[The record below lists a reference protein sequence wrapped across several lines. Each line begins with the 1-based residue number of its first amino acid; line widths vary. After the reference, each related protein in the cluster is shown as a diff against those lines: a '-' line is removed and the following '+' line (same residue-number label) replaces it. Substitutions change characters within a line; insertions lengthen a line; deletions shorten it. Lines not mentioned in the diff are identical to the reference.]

1 MSVIGCAATACLMA
15 TSTVLHRVDPSA
27 VWAGTVSFDDP
38 SLQTVDASLNVSVR
52 PNGTASFSWA
62 FTRNSVGTHC
72 AMQLE
77 PALLWSVN
85 GSQVTALGDSN
96 EDFYTFQG
104 TVEDG
109 VAPLTSITGS
119 VCVRACLRARPSVAI
134 RPSLHDCVP
143 TRGRGCEPP
152 PADRTVHMC
161 VCVCACVCA
170 WLHWPA

>member
-1 MSVIGCAATACLMA
+1 MLSNSIIPSTCAAMSVIGCAATACLMA
-15 TSTVLHRVDPSA
+15 TSAVLHRDDPSA
-27 VWAGTVSFDDP
+27 VWEAGPLWAGTVSFDDP
-38 SLQTVDASLNVSVR
+38 TLQTVGASLNVSVR

-85 GSQVTALGDSN
+85 GSQVTALGNSN

-119 VCVRACLRARPSVAI
+119 VCVRVYALVHGPGHPSVRHCLRANTWKWV
-134 RPSLHDCVP
+134 
-143 TRGRGCEPP
+143 
-152 PADRTVHMC
+152 
-161 VCVCACVCA
+161 
-170 WLHWPA
+170 

>member
-15 TSTVLHRVDPSA
+15 TSAVLHRVDPSA

-52 PNGTASFSWA
+52 PNGTASFNWA

-72 AMQLE
+72 AMQHE

-119 VCVRACLRARPSVAI
+119 VCVRACVPSCTALSGHPSVTV
-134 RPSLHDCVP
+134 CVP
-143 TRGRGCEPP
+143 TRGRGCEPT
-152 PADRTVHMC
+152 PADRTVHI
-161 VCVCACVCA
+161 CVCACVRA
-170 WLHWPA
+170 WLRWPA